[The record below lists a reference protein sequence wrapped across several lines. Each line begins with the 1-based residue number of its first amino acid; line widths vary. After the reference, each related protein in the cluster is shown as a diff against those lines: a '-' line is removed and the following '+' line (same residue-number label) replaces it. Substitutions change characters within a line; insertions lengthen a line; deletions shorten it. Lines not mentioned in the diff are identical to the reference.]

1 MEAAYIVGM
10 GVGAIMTLAA
20 AYVLLKN
27 QDFGLSSLGF
37 TALGVLLI
45 GMSVWSQF
53 KIQITKEGA
62 VIEAIRKQVED
73 TAESV
78 LAIAEEVNVA
88 AEALEVNQAQFTEL
102 ANALVRERVIPRE
115 DLRRFVRPAAEMP
128 TIDRARLDTTRI
140 RLEAVIQ
147 AQPNR
152 SLTQPARGLTQ

>member
-1 MEAAYIVGM
+1 MQAAYIVGM

-20 AYVLLKN
+20 SYVLLKRQN
-27 QDFGLSSLGF
+27 FSLSSLGF

-62 VIEAIRKQVED
+62 VIEAIREQVEE

-88 AEALEVNQAQFTEL
+88 AEALEVNRAQFNEL
-102 ANALVRERVIPRE
+102 ATALARERVISPEALQR
-115 DLRRFVRPAAEMP
+115 LVRPTDEMP
-128 TIDRARLDTTRI
+128 TIDRAKLDTARI
-140 RLEAVIQ
+140 RLDRVIQ
-147 AQPNR
+147 AQPTR
-152 SLTQPARGLTQ
+152 REFR